1 MIRPILRLWAVSLMV
16 SVVLVAAGQRWPQP
30 LVPDA
35 VMVVGLLLLPPL
47 LTLLWL
53 ACNWRLPASPQAET
67 GERGESQNS
76 EAVHP

>member
-1 MIRPILRLWAVSLMV
+1 MIRSILRLWALCLMV

-35 VMVVGLLLLPPL
+35 LMVAVLVLLPPL
-47 LTLLWL
+47 LALLWL
-53 ACNWRLPASPQAET
+53 ACNWRLPAAPQAAT